1 MVKKKLELCYR
12 IGLPDLKA
20 YDFNQKLDLK
30 NVNTDSV
37 QYIL

>member
-1 MVKKKLELCYR
+1 MLQNR
-12 IGLPDLKA
+12 LPDLKA
-20 YDFNQKLDLK
+20 YDFNQKLVLK